1 MVTVMKIIDLSH
13 TIAKTTPVFPGSEKP
28 QLATVASYEKD
39 GYRETL
45 IRMYSHTGTH
55 FDPPAHVY
63 EKGLTLD
70 ALPLTQFIG
79 QAIVIDC
86 RHVKPGELIT
96 MKEVNEAGEEV
107 ESADFLLFNTG
118 WDKFWGAEEYFGN
131 YPCID
136 DEVLDFILLG
146 KYKGIGFD
154 VIGLD
159 PIADENLTRHKRLF
173 AHRAIVNIENLTNLD
188 ACGRG
193 LFDFSCF
200 PLPLKDGDGSPV
212 RAVAWFC

>member
-55 FDPPAHVY
+55 IDPPAHVY

-96 MKEVNEAGEEV
+96 MKEVNEAFYSIPVGISFGELKNISVTIPASMMKFLISSCRENTKA
-107 ESADFLLFNTG
+107 SASTSWELIRSQTL
-118 WDKFWGAEEYFGN
+118 A
-131 YPCID
+131 CI
-136 DEVLDFILLG
+136 VTRSSSKTKKSSILR
-146 KYKGIGFD
+146 I
-154 VIGLD
+154 
-159 PIADENLTRHKRLF
+159 
-173 AHRAIVNIENLTNLD
+173 
-188 ACGRG
+188 
-193 LFDFSCF
+193 
-200 PLPLKDGDGSPV
+200 
-212 RAVAWFC
+212 

>member
-55 FDPPAHVY
+55 IDPPAHVY

-96 MKEVNEAGEEV
+96 MKEVNEAGARTSFYSIPVGISFGELKNISVTIPASMMKFLISSCGENTKA
-107 ESADFLLFNTG
+107 SASTSWELIRSQTL
-118 WDKFWGAEEYFGN
+118 A
-131 YPCID
+131 CI
-136 DEVLDFILLG
+136 VTRSSSKTKKSSILR
-146 KYKGIGFD
+146 I
-154 VIGLD
+154 
-159 PIADENLTRHKRLF
+159 
-173 AHRAIVNIENLTNLD
+173 
-188 ACGRG
+188 
-193 LFDFSCF
+193 
-200 PLPLKDGDGSPV
+200 
-212 RAVAWFC
+212 

>member
-55 FDPPAHVY
+55 IDPPAHVY

-107 ESADFLLFNTG
+107 ESATSFYSIPVGISFGELKNISVTIPASMMKFLISSCWENTKASASTS
-118 WDKFWGAEEYFGN
+118 WELIRSQTLA
-131 YPCID
+131 CI
-136 DEVLDFILLG
+136 VTRSSSKTKKSSILR
-146 KYKGIGFD
+146 I
-154 VIGLD
+154 
-159 PIADENLTRHKRLF
+159 
-173 AHRAIVNIENLTNLD
+173 
-188 ACGRG
+188 
-193 LFDFSCF
+193 
-200 PLPLKDGDGSPV
+200 
-212 RAVAWFC
+212 

>member
-55 FDPPAHVY
+55 IDPPAHVY

-107 ESADFLLFNTG
+107 ESADFLLF
-118 WDKFWGAEEYFGN
+118 
-131 YPCID
+131 
-136 DEVLDFILLG
+136 LR
-146 KYKGIGFD
+146 
-154 VIGLD
+154 
-159 PIADENLTRHKRLF
+159 LTAK
-173 AHRAIVNIENLTNLD
+173 
-188 ACGRG
+188 
-193 LFDFSCF
+193 
-200 PLPLKDGDGSPV
+200 
-212 RAVAWFC
+212 

>member
-55 FDPPAHVY
+55 IDPPAHVY

-118 WDKFWGAEEYFGN
+118 WDKFWGAEEYFW
-131 YPCID
+131 I
-136 DEVLDFILLG
+136 F
-146 KYKGIGFD
+146 
-154 VIGLD
+154 
-159 PIADENLTRHKRLF
+159 
-173 AHRAIVNIENLTNLD
+173 
-188 ACGRG
+188 
-193 LFDFSCF
+193 
-200 PLPLKDGDGSPV
+200 LKLM
-212 RAVAWFC
+212 

>member
-55 FDPPAHVY
+55 IDPPAHVY

-86 RHVKPGELIT
+86 RHVKVGISFGELKNISVT
-96 MKEVNEAGEEV
+96 IPASMMKFLISSCRENTKA
-107 ESADFLLFNTG
+107 SASTSWELIRSQTL
-118 WDKFWGAEEYFGN
+118 A
-131 YPCID
+131 CI
-136 DEVLDFILLG
+136 VTRSSSKTKKSSILR
-146 KYKGIGFD
+146 I
-154 VIGLD
+154 
-159 PIADENLTRHKRLF
+159 
-173 AHRAIVNIENLTNLD
+173 
-188 ACGRG
+188 
-193 LFDFSCF
+193 
-200 PLPLKDGDGSPV
+200 
-212 RAVAWFC
+212 

>member
-55 FDPPAHVY
+55 IDPPAHVY

-79 QAIVIDC
+79 QALVIDC
-86 RHVKPGELIT
+86 RHRKSEKPMNQMFNYIPHQRCILHTPKMVYVKT
-96 MKEVNEAGEEV
+96 
-107 ESADFLLFNTG
+107 
-118 WDKFWGAEEYFGN
+118 
-131 YPCID
+131 
-136 DEVLDFILLG
+136 
-146 KYKGIGFD
+146 
-154 VIGLD
+154 
-159 PIADENLTRHKRLF
+159 
-173 AHRAIVNIENLTNLD
+173 
-188 ACGRG
+188 
-193 LFDFSCF
+193 
-200 PLPLKDGDGSPV
+200 
-212 RAVAWFC
+212 

>member
-55 FDPPAHVY
+55 IDPPAHVY
-63 EKGLTLD
+63 DKGLTLD

-96 MKEVNEAGEEV
+96 MKEVHEAGEEV
-107 ESADFLLFNTG
+107 ESGELKNISVTIPASMMKFLISSCRENTKASASTS
-118 WDKFWGAEEYFGN
+118 WELIRSQTLA
-131 YPCID
+131 CI
-136 DEVLDFILLG
+136 VTRSSSKTKKSSILR
-146 KYKGIGFD
+146 I
-154 VIGLD
+154 
-159 PIADENLTRHKRLF
+159 
-173 AHRAIVNIENLTNLD
+173 
-188 ACGRG
+188 
-193 LFDFSCF
+193 
-200 PLPLKDGDGSPV
+200 
-212 RAVAWFC
+212 

>member
-55 FDPPAHVY
+55 IDPPAHVY

-96 MKEVNEAGEEV
+96 MKEVNEAEEEV

-131 YPCID
+131 YPCRENTKASASTSWELIRSQTLACI
-136 DEVLDFILLG
+136 VTRSSSKTKKSSILR
-146 KYKGIGFD
+146 I
-154 VIGLD
+154 
-159 PIADENLTRHKRLF
+159 
-173 AHRAIVNIENLTNLD
+173 
-188 ACGRG
+188 
-193 LFDFSCF
+193 
-200 PLPLKDGDGSPV
+200 
-212 RAVAWFC
+212 